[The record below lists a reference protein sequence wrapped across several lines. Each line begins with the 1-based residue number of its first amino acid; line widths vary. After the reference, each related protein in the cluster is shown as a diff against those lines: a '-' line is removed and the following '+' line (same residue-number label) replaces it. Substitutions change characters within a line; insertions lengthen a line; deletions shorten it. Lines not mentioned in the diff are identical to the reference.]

1 MSLLT
6 TTETDAVLEKMFA
19 PFIRRMGLKT
29 LAVEERGATFLLPGD
44 MDFVHGGGVIC
55 GQAIASA
62 ADTCA
67 ILALTAVNGQFRMV
81 TTVDLTTH
89 FIRPLKPV
97 DTHVRIV
104 IESNGKRM
112 AYLRAEIAPAGS
124 DKLAATAT
132 GAFMYLD

>member
-29 LAVEERGATFLLPGD
+29 VSVGERETTFLLPGD

-67 ILALTAVNGQFRMV
+67 ILALAAANGRFRMV

-97 DTHVRIV
+97 DAHVRIV

-112 AYLRAEIAPAGS
+112 AYLRAEIAPVGS
-124 DKLAATAT
+124 DKLSATAT